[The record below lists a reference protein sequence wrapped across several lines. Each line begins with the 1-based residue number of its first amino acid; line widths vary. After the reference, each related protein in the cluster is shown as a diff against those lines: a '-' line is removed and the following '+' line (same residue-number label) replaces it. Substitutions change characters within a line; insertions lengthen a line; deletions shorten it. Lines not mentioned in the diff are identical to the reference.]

1 MTDIIDIECPNCGKS
16 IRSNVEKCPHCHIQL
31 RFLDI
36 KDLEAVAKGYG
47 SEGNGSASSKRDEG
61 ASDDSD
67 SKRFIG
73 KLFGRG
79 RK

>member
-1 MTDIIDIECPNCGKS
+1 MTDAIDIECPNCGKT
-16 IRSNVEKCPHCHIQL
+16 IRSNVENCPHCHIQL

-36 KDLEAVAKGYG
+36 KDLEAVAKGYVD
-47 SEGNGSASSKRDEG
+47 EGNESASAKRDES
-61 ASDDSD
+61 ASDGSD